1 MMQKKPIL
9 VTLCAGLGLFA
20 LGVGGA
26 WLLDAPLQASTS
38 TWATLA
44 LTLGGVLGL
53 AAFFIAQ
60 AHAGQASKQTDTQDV
75 AELKQHIDT
84 LLHTLSQN
92 FSAQYAQANGELEQV
107 RGLLSDAVCKLIASF
122 TQLEAHTR
130 NQQALALEIT
140 AQKPGGQSGVPDEE
154 RVDFE
159 SFLGEIAS
167 TLSIFV
173 DTTVDTSRVGMGLV
187 GMMDDIIAR
196 VNNIVSVLGE
206 IESISKQTNL
216 LALNAAIEA
225 ARAGEA
231 GRGFAVVADEVRNL
245 SNRSSQFSDQ
255 IREFMGGV
263 LNSVHTAEQSINS
276 MASKDMNFA
285 LISKERVGTMLDSVR
300 GLNQHVNDA
309 VQKITLISQEV
320 GGEVGRTVTS
330 LQFQDLVTQL
340 LARVGDRMLAM
351 SEALQEIDQVQNAT
365 ASIHDLPSLSQYLQR
380 YETVLDKAKAA
391 PNGAGPVSQ
400 GHMASGDI
408 DLF

>member
-1 MMQKKPIL
+1 MKQAKPIFL
-9 VTLCAGLGLFA
+9 TLGVGLSVFA
-20 LGVGGA
+20 LGAGGA
-26 WLLDAPLQASTS
+26 WLLDAPLRASSSAWVTL
-38 TWATLA
+38 TLTLA
-44 LTLGGVLGL
+44 GVLGM
-53 AAFFIAQ
+53 AAIFIAQ
-60 AHAGQASKQTDTQDV
+60 AQAGQKSKQSDKQEIS
-75 AELKQHIDT
+75 ELKQHIDT
-84 LLHTLSQN
+84 LLHTLSQHFN
-92 FSAQYAQANGELEQV
+92 AQYAQAHEELEQV
-107 RGLLSDAVCKLIASF
+107 RGLLADAVCKLIASF
-122 TQLEAHTR
+122 TNLEAHTR
-130 NQQALALEIT
+130 NQQVLALEIT
-140 AQKPGGQSGVPDEE
+140 AQKPGGQPGESDEK
-154 RVDFE
+154 VDFE

-206 IESISKQTNL
+206 IEAISKQTNL

-245 SNRSSQFSDQ
+245 STRSSQFSDQ
-255 IREFMGGV
+255 IRGYMSGV
-263 LNSVHTAEQSINS
+263 LSSVHAAEQSINS

-285 LISKERVGTMLDSVR
+285 LVSKERVGSMLDSVR
-300 GLNQHVNDA
+300 GLNQHVTDA

-340 LARVGDRMLAM
+340 LARVCDRIHAM
-351 SEALQEIDQVQNAT
+351 SEALQEIDRVQGAA
-365 ASIHDLPSLSQYLQR
+365 ASIQDLPSLSQYLQS
-380 YETVLDKAKAA
+380 YEAVIAKAKAA
-391 PNGAGPVSQ
+391 PKGAGPVSQ